1 MQYPDIN
8 GPGMHK
14 IRTETKRED
23 LFMKQPNINSY
34 TNSAIRIMKALL
46 VSYLVTG
53 LLLLLIAGLLYRFR
67 LDEGRIQIGIIVT
80 YILSCFTG
88 GFLAGK
94 MMKSRKFLW
103 GVLLGL
109 CYFLVMTLV
118 SLAVNRELQSS
129 SPDLLLHLFC
139 AWGAGCWEGCFPE
152 QRRFRC
158 LHL

>member
-53 LLLLLIAGLLYRFR
+53 LLLLLIAG
-67 LDEGRIQIGIIVT
+67 
-80 YILSCFTG
+80 
-88 GFLAGK
+88 
-94 MMKSRKFLW
+94 
-103 GVLLGL
+103 
-109 CYFLVMTLV
+109 
-118 SLAVNRELQSS
+118 
-129 SPDLLLHLFC
+129 
-139 AWGAGCWEGCFPE
+139 
-152 QRRFRC
+152 
-158 LHL
+158 

>member
-67 LDEGRIQIGIIVT
+67 LDEGQIQIGIIVT

-129 SPDLLLHLFC
+129 SSGFITAFILCMGGGMLGGMLS
-139 AWGAGCWEGCFPE
+139 
-152 QRRFRC
+152 
-158 LHL
+158 